1 MDKAWVHL
9 TSCPCGDFQNLF
21 HHKTSVVYEHL
32 VIKGMDK
39 SYKTWVLHGED
50 ISSRKNGNETYK
62 LCRTLYEQDHS
73 QVQDECQLESTK
85 DKQDE
90 EFRELLNDAE
100 RPLYPGCKKHTKLSA
115 TVVLYK
121 IKVKYGLSNKC
132 FTTILETVHDLL
144 PNENTIPDSKYS
156 AEKLIKDFQLEDE
169 EIHACINDCCLFRRD
184 LKNSVTCPTCSSSRW
199 KIDERSKEIREGVP
213 AKVLRYFP
221 IIPRFKRMFRSLD
234 MAKQLIWHSDNKSN
248 DGNMRHPVD
257 SKAWEE
263 IDLKW
268 PSFGNMRL

>member
-9 TSCPCGDFQNLF
+9 TRTSKEYKDGAKKFVTEAAFRKKSDMISCPCGDCQNLF
-21 HHKTSVVYEHL
+21 HHKTYVVYEHL

-50 ISSRKNGNETYK
+50 ISSRKNGNETSETYK

-90 EFRELLNDAE
+90 EFRELLSDAE

-121 IKVKYGLSNKC
+121 IKVKYGLS
-132 FTTILETVHDLL
+132 
-144 PNENTIPDSKYS
+144 
-156 AEKLIKDFQLEDE
+156 
-169 EIHACINDCCLFRRD
+169 
-184 LKNSVTCPTCSSSRW
+184 
-199 KIDERSKEIREGVP
+199 
-213 AKVLRYFP
+213 
-221 IIPRFKRMFRSLD
+221 M
-234 MAKQLIWHSDNKSN
+234 
-248 DGNMRHPVD
+248 
-257 SKAWEE
+257 
-263 IDLKW
+263 
-268 PSFGNMRL
+268 